1 MMQKISFHAMGCQM
15 LAVIDSPLP
24 AAQAQLDQVPDWFE
38 TWEQHLSRFRPD
50 SELSQINLGSG
61 EQLISTVLARVIR
74 AGLLAERQ
82 SNGLVSPLMLNALE
96 AAGYDRNF
104 ADLPVEI
111 SAPVDPPIW
120 NTNWNLQLDF
130 DNHTLILPPGARLDL
145 GGIAKGWAADRAA
158 QRLGKLA
165 PALVDAGGDIAASAP
180 QADGSPW
187 PVGVADP
194 LDPEAQ
200 LDLVMLW
207 RGGVA
212 TSGRDYRRW
221 RKDGRWQHHII
232 DPRTGLPAQT
242 DVLSVTVVAPSACM
256 AETAAK
262 TALILGSLDGLR
274 WLDDRPELAGLIV
287 LDDGST
293 IPSRKW
299 LDNVWR

>member
-1 MMQKISFHAMGCQM
+1 M

-50 SELSQINLGSG
+50 SELSQVNLGSG

-180 QADGSPW
+180 QADSSPW

-242 DVLSVTVVAPSACM
+242 DVLSVTVVAPSARM

-274 WLDDRPELAGLIV
+274 WLDERPELAGLIV

>member
-50 SELSQINLGSG
+50 SELSQVNLGSG

-242 DVLSVTVVAPSACM
+242 DVLSATVVAPSARM

>member
-1 MMQKISFHAMGCQM
+1 M

-50 SELSQINLGSG
+50 SELSQVNLGSG

-242 DVLSVTVVAPSACM
+242 DVLSVTAVAPSARM

-274 WLDDRPELAGLIV
+274 WLDERPELAGLIV

>member
-50 SELSQINLGSG
+50 SELSQVNLGSG

-242 DVLSVTVVAPSACM
+242 DVLSVTAVAPSARM

-274 WLDDRPELAGLIV
+274 WLDERPELAGLIV

>member
-1 MMQKISFHAMGCQM
+1 
-15 LAVIDSPLP
+15 
-24 AAQAQLDQVPDWFE
+24 
-38 TWEQHLSRFRPD
+38 
-50 SELSQINLGSG
+50 
-61 EQLISTVLARVIR
+61 
-74 AGLLAERQ
+74 
-82 SNGLVSPLMLNALE
+82 LVSPLMLNALE

>member
-50 SELSQINLGSG
+50 SELSQVNLGSG
-61 EQLISTVLARVIR
+61 EQPISTVLAQVIR

-82 SNGLVSPLMLNALE
+82 SNGLVSPLILNALE

-104 ADLPVEI
+104 ADLPEEI
-111 SAPVDPPIW
+111 SAPVDPLVW
-120 NTNWNLQLDF
+120 NTNWNLQLDI
-130 DNHTLILPPGARLDL
+130 DSHKLILPQGARLDL

-194 LDPEAQ
+194 LDPEDQ

-221 RKDGRWQHHII
+221 RKDGIWQHHII

-242 DVLSVTVVAPSACM
+242 DVLSVTAIAPSTRM

-274 WLDDRPELAGLIV
+274 WIDERPELAGLIV
-287 LDDGST
+287 LEDGST
-293 IPSRKW
+293 IPSRSW

>member
-50 SELSQINLGSG
+50 SELSQVNLGSG

>member
-165 PALVDAGGDIAASAP
+165 PALVDASGDIAASAP

>member
-242 DVLSVTVVAPSACM
+242 DVLSATVVAPSARM

>member
-232 DPRTGLPAQT
+232 DPRTGFPAQT
-242 DVLSVTVVAPSACM
+242 DVLSVTAVAPSARM

-274 WLDDRPELAGLIV
+274 WLDERPELAGLIV

>member
-1 MMQKISFHAMGCQM
+1 MQKISFHAMGCQM

-50 SELSQINLGSG
+50 SELSQVNLGSG
-61 EQLISTVLARVIR
+61 EQPISTVLAQVIR

-82 SNGLVSPLMLNALE
+82 SNGLVSPLILNALE

-104 ADLPVEI
+104 ADLPEEI
-111 SAPVDPPIW
+111 SAPVDPLVW
-120 NTNWNLQLDF
+120 NTNWNLQLDI
-130 DNHTLILPPGARLDL
+130 DSHKLILPQGARLDL

-194 LDPEAQ
+194 LDPEDQ

-221 RKDGRWQHHII
+221 RKDGIWQHHII

-242 DVLSVTVVAPSACM
+242 DVLSVTAIAPSTRM

-274 WLDDRPELAGLIV
+274 WIDERPELAGLIV
-287 LDDGST
+287 LEDGST
-293 IPSRKW
+293 IPSRSW

>member
-1 MMQKISFHAMGCQM
+1 M

-24 AAQAQLDQVPDWFE
+24 ATQAQLDQVPDWFE

-50 SELSQINLGSG
+50 SELSQVNLGSG

-242 DVLSVTVVAPSACM
+242 DVLSVTAVAPSARM

-274 WLDDRPELAGLIV
+274 WLDERPELAGLIV